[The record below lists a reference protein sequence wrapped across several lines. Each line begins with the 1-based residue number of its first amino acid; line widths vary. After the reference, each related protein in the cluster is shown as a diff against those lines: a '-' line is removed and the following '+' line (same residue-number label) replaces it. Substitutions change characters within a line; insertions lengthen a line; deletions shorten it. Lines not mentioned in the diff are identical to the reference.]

1 VVNRH
6 DIARRLPSN
15 LGNRTFGPRRVP
27 FLDACQFPNPVARF
41 ARPDEYASFEFSP
54 HGATAVFAWFH
65 DFRRL

>member
-1 VVNRH
+1 MPV
-6 DIARRLPSN
+6 
-15 LGNRTFGPRRVP
+15 F
-27 FLDACQFPNPVARF
+27 DACQFPNPVARF